1 MILIIPVIIILHHN
15 KLIKHKFIYY
25 SFLTFFL
32 LILFNSPQF
41 LNEASKEMFAN
52 NPNALESI
60 FVQAAEFGNQT
71 LLIMPILYSIIML
84 FIWGL
89 NRINHSLFINISC
102 ILFLSLYFLIN
113 SSPGWYAWAIPL
125 LILFRGS
132 FSTKDYYLIL
142 IFTTFLIFEILVLGP
157 LGIYKRDST
166 NIFIFFFKN
175 GHFPF
180 NIFCNWFNIT
190 FKIMEI
196 GNN

>member
-1 MILIIPVIIILHHN
+1 MILIIPVIIIYLHHN

-60 FVQAAEFGNQT
+60 FVQVAEFGNQT

-102 ILFLSLYFLIN
+102 ILFLSVSFLIN
-113 SSPGWYAWAIPL
+113 SHQDGM
-125 LILFRGS
+125 
-132 FSTKDYYLIL
+132 
-142 IFTTFLIFEILVLGP
+142 LGQH
-157 LGIYKRDST
+157 LY
-166 NIFIFFFKN
+166 
-175 GHFPF
+175 
-180 NIFCNWFNIT
+180 
-190 FKIMEI
+190 
-196 GNN
+196 